1 MLLSSL
7 PDIILIYDGGLVYR
21 AFVLTLLMSL
31 LILMRILSVL
41 LIQVRVL
48 VFQLDKSSIGIFV
61 SLALLGLR
69 VLLRLCGRWAY
80 IDLYRHV
87 LRVHV

>member
-1 MLLSSL
+1 MLLISL
-7 PDIILIYDGGLVYR
+7 SDIILIYDGGLVYR
-21 AFVLTLLMSL
+21 AFVLTLLMTL
-31 LILMRILSVL
+31 LILMGILGVL

-69 VLLRLCGRWAY
+69 VLSRLCWRWAY

-87 LRVHV
+87 LRMHV